1 MFRLPKKALFAIEA
15 VLDIA
20 YHAGAKPVQSK
31 EITRRQG
38 IPRRY
43 LEQALQQLV
52 RQGILVS
59 VRGPRGGYQL
69 AQESRRITISDIV
82 RVVQGA
88 GNGASEPD
96 DMEGSE
102 LGAKVVRPL
111 WTKVQEIVTSR
122 LDELSIEELCGKADK
137 AGIVSKGRKA
147 LDFTI

>member
-1 MFRLPKKALFAIEA
+1 MFQLPKKALFAIEA

-52 RQGILVS
+52 HHGVLVS
-59 VRGPRGGYQL
+59 VRGPRGGYLL
-69 AQESRRITISDIV
+69 ARGRRSITIGDIV

-88 GNGASEPD
+88 GNKALQPD
-96 DMEGSE
+96 RMEGSE
-102 LGAKVVRPL
+102 LGTKVVRPL
-111 WTKVQEIVTSR
+111 WTEMQNIVMGS
-122 LDELSIEELCGKADK
+122 LDELFIEDLCGEADK
-137 AGIVSKGRKA
+137 AGVGSESRKA
-147 LDFTI
+147 LDFSI